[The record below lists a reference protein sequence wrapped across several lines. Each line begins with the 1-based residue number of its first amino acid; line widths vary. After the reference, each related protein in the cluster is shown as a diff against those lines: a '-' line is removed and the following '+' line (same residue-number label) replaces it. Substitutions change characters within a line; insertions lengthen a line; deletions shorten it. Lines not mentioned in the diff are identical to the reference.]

1 MFMRRIALCV
11 LILCSLSCTSENP
24 LSSSS
29 SATDEDSFFSLV
41 DGGKWVY
48 THQSSAF
55 VMNSYTEI
63 MRGVH
68 TWLVLSK
75 DAGTGVTTYSLQSGE
90 IDTVHYGQYL
100 PSNGNWVE
108 TTYVS
113 TSTVMFAAEQSQD
126 SIRIHWYG
134 TLNAGS
140 SGGILE
146 AVPRHV
152 PAGTDTLT
160 FSDDVGF
167 RRVAYV
173 RDIGLVSYSYT
184 LVAAHSMFTESLI
197 LIRIP

>member
-1 MFMRRIALCV
+1 MRRIALCV

-100 PSNGNWVE
+100 PSLWRNALVRFPKPQAGCSSHPE
-108 TTYVS
+108 GTCRVS
-113 TSTVMFAAEQSQD
+113 RTPSADNNMRRCVCVDPFFLGVVGTSMRGMPIPLLDAERRSA
-126 SIRIHWYG
+126 HG
-134 TLNAGS
+134 VNANTMLYS
-140 SGGILE
+140 L
-146 AVPRHV
+146 
-152 PAGTDTLT
+152 LT
-160 FSDDVGF
+160 F
-167 RRVAYV
+167 
-173 RDIGLVSYSYT
+173 T
-184 LVAAHSMFTESLI
+184 ENWKFTKFQL
-197 LIRIP
+197 